1 MSANAEGINTIQEL
15 ARQGQS
21 LWLDNLL
28 RDMISSGEL
37 ARLRDAGVTGITSN
51 PTIFERAIGGST
63 AYDEAL
69 ARLIKVHRSPD
80 EMLWDLMIEDI
91 QAAAD
96 IFRPV
101 YDATGG
107 ADGFV
112 SIEVGPAIAGDTERT
127 IVMAQDL
134 HRRCARPNV
143 MVKIPATRAGLPA
156 IRHMIG
162 EGKPT
167 NVTLIF
173 SVDRYTEVVE
183 AYLSGLEDL
192 QRHGGDLH
200 HVASVASFFVS
211 RVDTKVDKLLAARIE
226 AASTPRKQRELRGLV
241 GKAGIAN
248 SRIAYTRYQ
257 ELFSGSRWQALEAAG
272 ARVQRC
278 LWASTSVK
286 DTHFRDTMYVE
297 ELIGPGTVDTLPN
310 ATLAA
315 FQDHGHVRPSLKEHV
330 AEAHGHVRRLAEAG
344 IDLDQVTREL
354 EVEGVAAFVKSYD
367 NLRRV
372 IAEAARKFV
381 PEPRRASDTGV
392 QREDRQDSDRGID
405 LEAVA

>member
-1 MSANAEGINTIQEL
+1 MNSDAKAINTIQEL
-15 ARQGQS
+15 GRQGQS

-37 ARLRDAGVTGITSN
+37 ARLRDAGITGVTSN
-51 PTIFERAIGGST
+51 PTIFEKAIGGST

-69 ARLIKVHRSPD
+69 ARLVGVGRPPD
-80 EMLWDLMIEDI
+80 QMLWDLMIEDI
-91 QAAAD
+91 QTAAD

-112 SIEVGPAIAGDTERT
+112 SIEVGPAIAGDTQRT
-127 IVMAQDL
+127 IAMAQDL
-134 HRRCARPNV
+134 HRRCDRSNV
-143 MVKIPATRAGLPA
+143 MVKIPATPAGLPA
-156 IRHMIG
+156 IRHMIA
-162 EGKPT
+162 EGKHT

-173 SVDRYTEVVE
+173 SVDRYAEVVE

-192 QRHGGDLH
+192 HNNGGDLH
-200 HVASVASFFVS
+200 QVASVASFFVS
-211 RVDTKVDKLLAARIE
+211 RVDTKVDQFLAARIE
-226 AASTPRKQRELRGLV
+226 AASTSRKQRELQGLV

-248 SRIAYTRYQ
+248 SKMAYQRYH
-257 ELFSGSRWQALEAAG
+257 ELFSGPRWQVLERAG

-286 DTHFRDTMYVE
+286 DARFRDTMYVE
-297 ELIGPGTVDTLPN
+297 ELIGPSTVNTLPN

-315 FQDHGHVRPSLKEHV
+315 FQDHGQVRPSLEEHIE
-330 AEAHGHVRRLAEAG
+330 EARDHLRLLAHVG

-354 EVEGVAAFVKSYD
+354 EVEGVEAFVKSYD
-367 NLRRV
+367 SLREG
-372 IAEAARKFV
+372 ITNIARKFA
-381 PEPRRASDTGV
+381 PDPRSSSKIR
-392 QREDRQDSDRGID
+392 
-405 LEAVA
+405 